1 MFRTGAMRTFILMIS
16 KLSPLL
22 TSRVVKNDLP
32 SRVLELGYNFVR
44 ELEESPVYLGGDAS
58 VLFVLSASFGKNLH
72 PASDG
77 TIFRHP
83 ARRHS

>member
-1 MFRTGAMRTFILMIS
+1 MFLTGAMKTFILTIS

-44 ELEESPVYLGGDAS
+44 ELKESPVYVGGDVS
-58 VLFVLSASFGKNLH
+58 VLFVLSASFGQNLH
-72 PASDG
+72 PTSDG
-77 TIFRHP
+77 AIFRHP